1 MLRRVSAASI
11 AARAHGARAGAVGQ
25 DQSGHAQLCLVGR
38 RHQPSHRGRVAQLP
52 CENSERMARDG
63 ANVIA
68 SSQAE
73 AVKHVQSEMEKWRR
87 VIKERGMRAE

>member
-1 MLRRVSAASI
+1 
-11 AARAHGARAGAVGQ
+11 
-25 DQSGHAQLCLVGR
+25 
-38 RHQPSHRGRVAQLP
+38 
-52 CENSERMARDG
+52 MARDG
-63 ANVIA
+63 ADVIA